1 MFGGVLGET
10 VSPILVISPKIVMA
24 FSYTFTLLPDR
35 LIFNTAVTCCAFD
48 DTDNYFGLN
57 FNKELP
63 DI

>member
-1 MFGGVLGET
+1 MFGGLLGDT
-10 VSPILVISPKIVMA
+10 LSPILVISPKTVMA
-24 FSYTFTLLPDR
+24 FSYTFTLLSNR
-35 LIFNTAVTCCAFD
+35 LFFNTVVTCCAFD